1 MPAPPGEVVIGL
13 APVGQIGQLGC
24 QQSQFLGQ
32 LNGLPT
38 DLTGDPAKGGEL
50 AKGCACHKSKG
61 DLDGVDAAALTAKM
75 QAYKDGKGD
84 NKAMIAIMKK
94 QSDQDMADLA
104 AYYASLPK
112 K

>member
-1 MPAPPGEVVIGL
+1 MKRIAVTFFALVLCGVAAAAL
-13 APVGQIGQLGC
+13 AA
-24 QQSQFLGQ
+24 
-32 LNGLPT
+32 
-38 DLTGDPAKGGEL
+38 GDAAKGAEL

-61 DLDGVDAAALTAKM
+61 DLDGQDAAALLKKM
-75 QAYKDGKGD
+75 EAYKEGQGD

-94 QSDQDMADLA
+94 HSDENMADLA

>member
-1 MPAPPGEVVIGL
+1 MKRIGILICALVLGLCAL
-13 APVGQIGQLGC
+13 AYAA
-24 QQSQFLGQ
+24 
-32 LNGLPT
+32 
-38 DLTGDPAKGGEL
+38 GDAAKGAEL

-61 DLDGVDAAALTAKM
+61 DLDGLDVAALTAKM

-94 QSDQDMADLA
+94 QSDENIADLA

>member
-1 MPAPPGEVVIGL
+1 MKRIGWVL
-13 APVGQIGQLGC
+13 FSVLLCGVAAVAMAA
-24 QQSQFLGQ
+24 
-32 LNGLPT
+32 
-38 DLTGDPAKGGEL
+38 GDAAKGEAL

-61 DLDGVDAAALTAKM
+61 DLDGKDAAALLGKM

-94 QSDQDMADLA
+94 QSDQDMADLS

>member
-1 MPAPPGEVVIGL
+1 MKRIGIFLLLLVFGL
-13 APVGQIGQLGC
+13 AALA
-24 QQSQFLGQ
+24 LAA
-32 LNGLPT
+32 
-38 DLTGDPAKGGEL
+38 GDPAKGGEL

-75 QAYKDGKGD
+75 QAFKDGTGE
-84 NKAMIAIMKK
+84 NKAMISIMKK
-94 QSDQDMADLA
+94 QSDQDVADLA

>member
-1 MPAPPGEVVIGL
+1 MKRIATIFFALVLCAV
-13 APVGQIGQLGC
+13 AAAAVAA
-24 QQSQFLGQ
+24 
-32 LNGLPT
+32 
-38 DLTGDPAKGGEL
+38 GDAAKGEAL

-61 DLDGVDAAALTAKM
+61 DLDGVSAAALEAKM
-75 QAYKDGKGD
+75 LAFKDGKGD

-94 QSDQDMADLA
+94 QSPENIADLA

>member
-1 MPAPPGEVVIGL
+1 MKRIGMLVCVLVLGLCAL
-13 APVGQIGQLGC
+13 ALAA
-24 QQSQFLGQ
+24 
-32 LNGLPT
+32 
-38 DLTGDPAKGGEL
+38 GDPAKVADL

-61 DLDGVDAAALTAKM
+61 DLDGVDAAVLAAKM
-75 QAYKDGKGD
+75 QAFKDGKGD

>member
-1 MPAPPGEVVIGL
+1 MKRIGMLVLTLVFGL
-13 APVGQIGQLGC
+13 AALA
-24 QQSQFLGQ
+24 LAA
-32 LNGLPT
+32 
-38 DLTGDPAKGGEL
+38 GDPAKGGEL

-61 DLDGVDAAALTAKM
+61 DLDGMDAAALTAKM

>member
-1 MPAPPGEVVIGL
+1 MKRIGILLFLLVFGL
-13 APVGQIGQLGC
+13 AALA
-24 QQSQFLGQ
+24 LAA
-32 LNGLPT
+32 
-38 DLTGDPAKGGEL
+38 GDPAKGGEL

-75 QAYKDGKGD
+75 QAYKEGKGE
-84 NKAMIAIMKK
+84 NKAMISIMKK
-94 QSDQDMADLA
+94 QSDQDVTDLA